1 MTLTRMDVDKRLA
14 KTMAVTF
21 SVPDTLISSDSNTE
35 NLERWDSIRHMRLI
49 LALED
54 EFRVQ
59 FSDSEIGG
67 LISFQALA
75 DAINGKLGVDSTR
88 DTR

>member
-1 MTLTRMDVDKRLA
+1 MTPTRLDVDKRLA
-14 KTMAVTF
+14 KTMAATF
-21 SVPDTLISSDSNTE
+21 SVPDALISSDSNTE

-59 FSDSEIGG
+59 FGDSEIGA
-67 LISFQALA
+67 LISFQVLA
-75 DAINGKLGVDSTR
+75 DAILGKLGIDSKR

>member
-1 MTLTRMDVDKRLA
+1 MTPTRLDVDKRLA
-14 KTMAVTF
+14 KTMAATF
-21 SVPDTLISSDSNTE
+21 SVPDALISSDSNTE

-59 FSDSEIGG
+59 FGDSEIGG
-67 LISFQALA
+67 LISFQVLA
-75 DAINGKLGVDSTR
+75 DAILGKLGVDSKR